1 MMNESPR
8 KKIILT
14 AVAALGV
21 AALVGCAGDDAPRDE
36 KTAVVRDAICGG
48 GGGSSGG
55 GGACTD
61 VTGVCPAECGYCFNS
76 VAERVT
82 LKNLWSCNGTNETGG
97 GGAGGACTRGSGCS
111 NTEISQ
117 AQAQCRSLCALPGI
131 DSTSRGIHE
140 CHLTYQQSNYRLVSF
155 TCDCAEGFD
164 IPGQVGTYC

>member
-1 MMNESPR
+1 MKSETLR
-8 KKIILT
+8 KWITLA

-21 AALVGCAGDDAPRDE
+21 AALVGCSGEEPTRDE

-48 GGGSSGG
+48 GGGSGG
-55 GGACTD
+55 GDACTD

-82 LKNLWSCNGTNETGG
+82 LKNMWNCNGTNETGG
-97 GGAGGACTRGSGCS
+97 GGSGGTCARGSGCS

-117 AQAQCRSLCALPGI
+117 AQSQCRYLCALPGI